1 MGSSKTAAPPVPDL
15 EKYLEL
21 RPGLFRCTFVFSL
34 GPISLPV
41 ATFLIRG
48 NPTEDGGHEWL
59 MVDAGLPP
67 LAEKVVKSVEAVL
80 SHPKDTLKYLCIT
93 HAHMDHT
100 GAILAL
106 LDRYPECKV
115 VCHPEE
121 KPFLCEGKT
130 FKACVGDT

>member
-1 MGSSKTAAPPVPDL
+1 MGSSKTASPIVPDL
-15 EKYLEL
+15 EQYLEL

-34 GPISLPV
+34 GPLSLPV

-48 NPTEDGGHEWL
+48 HPTEEGGHEWL

-67 LAEKVVKSVEAVL
+67 LADKIVKSVEAIL

-115 VCHPEE
+115 VSHLEE
-121 KPFLCEGKT
+121 KPFLCDGKS
-130 FKACVGDT
+130 FKSCVGDT